1 MMKRMFR
8 VFAWMLVL
16 LQLAAILSCFAA
28 FAEGE
33 ASGLPSVTVLRTD
46 AGAMTVDGKAT
57 VGEAWDKTEW
67 STQAFKQIG
76 SEKVPAGSGI
86 RFKTLWGTQDGKSYL
101 FFLIDVNDDTLDAT
115 GRAWNQDNVRV
126 FLDEDGI
133 GEDNAKPVRND
144 ANYGSI
150 YASSEFMSYAP
161 NTYASKGFEY
171 GATKKEDG
179 SGYFVEVRYTYQNAA
194 LAVPDAAVRA
204 NLTVVFANT
213 EGNPAQFL
221 WSWDSAKW
229 SAGLNDKEYFG
240 HAGTL
245 KLSGTEVVSEE
256 EKPKPPVTPSMST
269 EARQT
274 TVDAVKIDGKADEKD
289 VWDQVEWSD
298 PAVAY
303 KKQPI
308 ATEGSD
314 AYQESYGKFGFRFK
328 TLWATDGKKAYVYF
342 LIDVSDSNLTS
353 TKRAWASDNVR
364 IFLDETGTAAEGTL
378 AKLNR
383 ESAYASS
390 EFMSYA
396 TVENSLGYK
405 YRSKKKEDGTGYV
418 VEVQYTLSNPE
429 LASVGAKM
437 KLNVVAN
444 DADSTNDDGTHYAQQ
459 FAWSWL
465 SDLAG
470 AYPQIDCIEHAGL
483 LTLSGETVKPEE
495 RETGSESGENT
506 EPPTTRPDEQ
516 PGAETAGPSGA
527 VTTDAGTAP
536 AASGCASAVGMTGFG
551 LLMLSAAAL
560 PVLFRRKKKD

>member
-1 MMKRMFR
+1 M
-8 VFAWMLVL
+8 
-16 LQLAAILSCFAA
+16 
-28 FAEGE
+28 
-33 ASGLPSVTVLRTD
+33 
-46 AGAMTVDGKAT
+46 
-57 VGEAWDKTEW
+57 
-67 STQAFKQIG
+67 
-76 SEKVPAGSGI
+76 
-86 RFKTLWGTQDGKSYL
+86 
-101 FFLIDVNDDTLDAT
+101 
-115 GRAWNQDNVRV
+115 
-126 FLDEDGI
+126 
-133 GEDNAKPVRND
+133 
-144 ANYGSI
+144 
-150 YASSEFMSYAP
+150 
-161 NTYASKGFEY
+161 
-171 GATKKEDG
+171 
-179 SGYFVEVRYTYQNAA
+179 
-194 LAVPDAAVRA
+194 
-204 NLTVVFANT
+204 
-213 EGNPAQFL
+213 
-221 WSWDSAKW
+221 
-229 SAGLNDKEYFG
+229 
-240 HAGTL
+240 
-245 KLSGTEVVSEE
+245 
-256 EKPKPPVTPSMST
+256 
-269 EARQT
+269 
-274 TVDAVKIDGKADEKD
+274 
-289 VWDQVEWSD
+289 
-298 PAVAY
+298 
-303 KKQPI
+303 
-308 ATEGSD
+308 
-314 AYQESYGKFGFRFK
+314 
-328 TLWATDGKKAYVYF
+328 
-342 LIDVSDSNLTS
+342 TS

-429 LASVGAKM
+429 LASAGAKM

-516 PGAETAGPSGA
+516 PGTETAGPSCA